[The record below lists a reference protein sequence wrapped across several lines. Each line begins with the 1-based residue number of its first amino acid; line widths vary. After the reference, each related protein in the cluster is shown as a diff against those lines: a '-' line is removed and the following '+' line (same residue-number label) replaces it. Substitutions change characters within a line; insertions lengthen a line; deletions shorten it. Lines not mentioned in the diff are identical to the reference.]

1 MKVEQYLC
9 SLCPSLLCHTLLMSR
24 FLLLHAKHSTINA
37 CLSVVCSHLCV
48 YTASDVSTCT
58 VDGFNITETD
68 T

>member
-9 SLCPSLLCHTLLMSR
+9 SPCPSFPLPHAAD
-24 FLLLHAKHSTINA
+24 LHAKHSTINA
-37 CLSVVCSHLCV
+37 CLSAVCSHLCV
-48 YTASDVSTCT
+48 HTASDVSMCT